1 MKKGFGLLETV
12 LAAGVLT
19 LVLAG
24 VVSLGRISLRLATV
38 NQTRTQAF
46 QIAQEGM
53 EGVRAIRDTNMLDG
67 DNNTGWDKGLDEV
80 VDGAVQTGDVAY
92 NTLTKKWQFSVSSCS
107 PSASFYTRCV
117 TLNKTSADE
126 IEVTAV
132 VSFENGAKQ
141 IELKTIL
148 TNWRQES

>member
-53 EGVRAIRDTNMLDG
+53 EGVRAIRDTNVLDRSG
-67 DNNTGWDKGLDEV
+67 DTEWNDSLSGTNKGVEYD
-80 VDGAVQTGDVAY
+80 
-92 NTLTKKWQFSVSSCS
+92 
-107 PSASFYTRCV
+107 
-117 TLNKTSADE
+117 TLNKKWVIASPTISGIFTRKVDFDNTVLDE
-126 IEVTAV
+126 IKATVTV
-132 VSFENGAKQ
+132 IWTDSGPKQ
-141 IELKTIL
+141 IVLETIL
-148 TNWRQES
+148 TNWRQEE